1 MWPPSLLTRLVLLVV
16 LAAVGVWETRLSLV
30 AGFLTLMAIVSRG
43 LRAESGARKG
53 WAWTLVAL
61 SLTLSLAGF
70 LRFVIAEAIPGVI
83 AGGRAA
89 AEKHAVA
96 YLRTI
101 VAAEDY
107 MRRSAHKDHDRD
119 GVGSAGSLAELA
131 GRLPRPASNGM
142 DQNPLYVTAD
152 QWLPQSGFIASGA
165 YIYRVCLPAVG
176 GGWVDPGSSEPA
188 ALVDQERA
196 EREYLVYGWP
206 KTWSA
211 GSPTAV
217 YVSDAYEAIRVMDGP
232 TPIAGSTRYAGEN
245 ASAPCDLATI
255 DGNFKPWNKKT
266 PRSSLPGDG
275 P

>member
-1 MWPPSLLTRLVLLVV
+1 LLVL
-16 LAAVGVWETRLSLV
+16 LAAVGVWESRLSLV
-30 AGFLTLMAIVSRG
+30 AGFLTLMALVSRAVPAAPPQQK
-43 LRAESGARKG
+43 R
-53 WAWTLVAL
+53 WAWLLVGV
-61 SLTLSLAGF
+61 SLTLSMAGF
-70 LRFVIAEAIPGVI
+70 VRFVIAEAIPGVI

-107 MRRSAHKDHDRD
+107 MRRSAHKDHDQD
-119 GVGSAGSLAELA
+119 HIGSAGSLAELA
-131 GRLPRPASNGM
+131 GRLPLGGSSGLAQSPIYLTN
-142 DQNPLYVTAD
+142 D

-165 YIYRVCLPAVG
+165 YIYRVCLPALG
-176 GGWVDPGSSEPA
+176 GGWIDPGSADPS

-206 KTWSA
+206 RTWSP

-217 YVSDAYEAIRVMDGP
+217 YVSDAYEAIRIMNEP
-232 TPIAGSTRYAGEN
+232 APISGSTRYAGEN
-245 ASAPCDLATI
+245 ASAPCDLAAI
-255 DGNFKPWNKKT
+255 DTQFKPWNNKA
-266 PRSSLPGDG
+266 PRASLPGDL